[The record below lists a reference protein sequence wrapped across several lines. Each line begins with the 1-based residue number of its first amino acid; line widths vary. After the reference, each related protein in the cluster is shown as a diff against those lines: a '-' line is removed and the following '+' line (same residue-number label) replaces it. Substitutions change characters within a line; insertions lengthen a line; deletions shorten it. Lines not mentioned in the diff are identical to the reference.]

1 MLVVT
6 VYSCKLIN
14 YLHPHIFGAR
24 LIESNRSIRK
34 QNCKEENKQEEGWK
48 GWWCHDELLCQ
59 SKKKDKKSRSQGAGK
74 HRESGGQTQQLQ

>member
-14 YLHPHIFGAR
+14 YLHPRIFGAR

-34 QNCKEENKQEEGWK
+34 QNLKRENKQEEGWR
-48 GWWCHDELLCQ
+48 GWRCQDELLCQ
-59 SKKKDKKSRSQGAGK
+59 ARRLKEPESKSWEA
-74 HRESGGQTQQLQ
+74 